1 MNKKE
6 LKEEFSKD
14 FMKVKSALLE
24 IISISR
30 KTASDIADSLAQEDY
45 SSLEEYQMLTKNIID
60 ASKNFTD
67 LYSQAPKIFGDIDK
81 TMKEEKKKIDLN
93 DLVDED

>member
-30 KTASDIADSLAQEDY
+30 TTASDIAENLAQEDY
-45 SSLEEYQMLTKNIID
+45 SSIEEYQMLTKNIID

-67 LYSQAPKIFGDIDK
+67 LYSQAPKIFGDIEK

-93 DLVDED
+93 DLVDD